1 LGVPQTPNQAA
12 ARNYFTQK
20 NGDAKCLTPAIPW
33 APTEKFCRAVRAGFR
48 WKTSRST
55 GTCTSAAAPGARDCV
70 RRATKDWRQRN
81 RERVNAERRVAYRE
95 QHPLP
100 ERPCIVCGEPFGKR
114 ADALVCGERCRNQRK
129 DEQRKAAGLMPTT

>member
-1 LGVPQTPNQAA
+1 MPDSGNSVGANREVLPSCSRWLSLEDFPLNRHMHLG
-12 ARNYFTQK
+12 R
-20 NGDAKCLTPAIPW
+20 GSWC
-33 APTEKFCRAVRAGFR
+33 
-48 WKTSRST
+48 
-55 GTCTSAAAPGARDCV
+55 RDCV
-70 RRATKDWRQRN
+70 RRATEDWRQRN